1 MLFECAKSIMVV
13 VDDTWQYVHLTI
25 ILWRYDTDGWRSYAV
40 VAFLSSIYT
49 IVYGFNVRFTIITP
63 ESPYIQPNNQ
73 HRDS

>member
-40 VAFLSSIYT
+40 VAFLSSIYAT
-49 IVYGFNVRFTIITP
+49 VLFTMYILTP
-63 ESPYIQPNNQ
+63 RAHIQPNNH